1 MPPSRYNQA
10 RTLVRRLCRLPGEDP
25 SAFRQKVSR
34 LRRHFERFNVDVSE
48 ICQWLMGLRR
58 ACGDAANPATFGM
71 LGDFLLDPV
80 LDGTPG
86 DEADRDHWRLAV
98 FEHVTGRRTV
108 ADLAGRPLPE
118 TLRAAM
124 DRAAAL
130 DPTPTACRLLERL
143 GRLEPAHR
151 LVLLKAAAEWTV
163 ARFQRGAENWMRQ
176 HEEWQKEKDA
186 WEAAHPELTPEVRDR
201 FTNVF
206 KGLKDPERG
215 DAVGLRRKNPRLC
228 DYPRLAE
235 GKDNCVYA
243 GEKGHGPLCWK
254 YTRFLS
260 QQKRKL
266 NPKHFAGNAEK
277 YLGFR
282 AQGERTSRR
291 NALRRLYRDVPQCKH
306 WFEDAWKAY
315 LNFMDLNEMTCI
327 QSGRLPHCL
336 KIGETW
342 ERSTCEWNPHT
353 ELCRSYRRELDAMPP
368 AVRALEPQYR
378 EWRRAYL
385 AEPRKPAF
393 RYPSS
398 RMLPMP
404 KIFGAGFHK
413 IDFDRSVLRL
423 RLDDMPRGQWLEFG
437 FTPWPRGYRPS
448 KREVQVTSVHVHFVG
463 TRARAGFRFDVAHR
477 PSRFDCTQD
486 ELDELRS
493 RRFPRRA
500 QDQDFLDAARRRL
513 LESFTEGTA
522 GPLRL
527 LAVDLGEKGA
537 CASVYEGN
545 AHRADIPL
553 SILKLGKL
561 LSKDPKKG
569 DVRGL
574 RKKHVG
580 RHLKRLAEDAA
591 RVAEVRGQDEGQATP
606 PRDGDFRGLKRHVAW
621 MIRDW
626 VRLNAARVMAAAEEH
641 QCDLIAFE
649 SLRGFRAPGYDRM
662 EADKKR
668 WLAMF
673 AYGRVR
679 RKVTE
684 KAVERGMRVVTL
696 PYFKSSQVCAACGR
710 VQENR
715 PRWEHNKRRGCF
727 TCEGEACKHSLGSD
741 ANAARVLAR
750 AFLDEVRLPAPPELA
765 S

>member
-1 MPPSRYNQA
+1 MN
-10 RTLVRRLCRLPGEDP
+10 
-25 SAFRQKVSR
+25 
-34 LRRHFERFNVDVSE
+34 
-48 ICQWLMGLRR
+48 
-58 ACGDAANPATFGM
+58 
-71 LGDFLLDPV
+71 
-80 LDGTPG
+80 
-86 DEADRDHWRLAV
+86 
-98 FEHVTGRRTV
+98 
-108 ADLAGRPLPE
+108 
-118 TLRAAM
+118 
-124 DRAAAL
+124 
-130 DPTPTACRLLERL
+130 
-143 GRLEPAHR
+143 
-151 LVLLKAAAEWTV
+151 
-163 ARFQRGAENWMRQ
+163 
-176 HEEWQKEKDA
+176 
-186 WEAAHPELTPEVRDR
+186 
-201 FTNVF
+201 
-206 KGLKDPERG
+206 
-215 DAVGLRRKNPRLC
+215 
-228 DYPRLAE
+228 
-235 GKDNCVYA
+235 
-243 GEKGHGPLCWK
+243 
-254 YTRFLS
+254 
-260 QQKRKL
+260 
-266 NPKHFAGNAEK
+266 
-277 YLGFR
+277 
-282 AQGERTSRR
+282 
-291 NALRRLYRDVPQCKH
+291 
-306 WFEDAWKAY
+306 
-315 LNFMDLNEMTCI
+315 LNEMTCI

-336 KIGETW
+336 KIGGTF
-342 ERSTCEWNPHT
+342 ERSRCEWNPHT
-353 ELCRSYRRELDAMPP
+353 ELCREYKAAVDAMEEGD
-368 AVRALEPQYR
+368 RALEPEYR
-378 EWRRAYL
+378 EWRRSYL
-385 AEPRKPAF
+385 AGPRKPSF

-398 RMLPMP
+398 RTLPMP
-404 KIFGAGFHK
+404 KIFGSGFHE
-413 IDFDRSVLRL
+413 IDFERSVLRL

-448 KREVQVTSVHVHFVG
+448 KREVKVTSVHVHFVG

-513 LESFTEGTA
+513 LESFDPGPA

-580 RHLKRLAEDAA
+580 RHLARLADGAA
-591 RVAEVRGQDEGQATP
+591 RVAEVRGGADGGPTP

-641 QCDLIAFE
+641 RCDLIAFE

-662 EADKKR
+662 KEDKKR

-696 PYFKSSQVCAACGR
+696 PYFKSSQVCSACNH
-710 VQENR
+710 VQEYHS
-715 PRWEHNKRRGCF
+715 RWERNKRGGRF
-727 TCEGEACKHSLGSD
+727 KCEHCKESLNGD
-741 ANAARVLAR
+741 VNAARVLAR
-750 AFLDEVRLPAPPELA
+750 VFLDEVRLPAPPESA